1 MRASPRRT
9 QPFILAFAG
18 AALAQFAILLAAPI
32 RPLVEG
38 FSGDLAALSAW
49 LIRAAGG
56 ACVRHAA
63 VLSSPARHFAMEIR
77 DGCNG
82 VNVVVLLWSA
92 ILAYPASLKWKLI
105 GLSGGLAAI
114 QILNLL
120 RLISLFYLGQYSWS
134 LFELAHLYLW
144 ESLIIIDG
152 MIVFSLWIRRLP
164 QKSVRAV

>member
-1 MRASPRRT
+1 MRASQRRT
-9 QPFILAFAG
+9 PAFILVFAG
-18 AALAQFAILLAAPI
+18 AALAQFAILLATPI
-32 RPLVEG
+32 RPFVEG

-63 VLSSPARHFAMEIR
+63 VLSNPAHHFAMEIR

-92 ILAYPASLKWKLI
+92 ILAYPAGLKWKLT
-105 GLSGGLAAI
+105 GLAGGLAAI

-120 RLISLFYLGQYSWS
+120 RLISLFYLGQYSRP

-152 MIVFSLWIRRLP
+152 MVVFSLWVRRSPPNSL
-164 QKSVRAV
+164 RAA